1 MKEKRMSE
9 EKPTRIISKELIII
23 GGGPAGLR
31 AGEEAKKNGLDYII
45 LEAGQTAQAWRDIR
59 PEMKLLSPCHPQR
72 DWTSISPNFPIW
84 KLQVD
89 RPYCTAASFIHYL
102 DSYLDYMNLDL
113 ETNKKVLSVSHD
125 GEYYQVS
132 AEGYSYIAPVIVVAT
147 GIFSNPFFPPVP
159 GIENNPIITHT
170 HYFMAPDEYDKQ
182 RVLIVGAGNSAAE
195 TAIELSGKSMV
206 YMVTRGDLKYFSDTK
221 KLYDI
226 RGISESYLKELI
238 SMEIIRYKPH
248 QEINRIEN
256 NVVYF
261 RDWKLEVDKVIFGT
275 GYRPHT
281 EVLSSFHL
289 RFNKKNY
296 PENSYSGESL
306 QMPNLFFA
314 GPLAYHSAAS
324 IVIHGFVKRI
334 PKTIERIV
342 EILKNKSLKPQIS

>member
-1 MKEKRMSE
+1 MSE
-9 EKPTRIISKELIII
+9 EKKTETISKELIIV

-31 AGEEAKKNGLDYII
+31 AGEEAKKNGLDYVIF
-45 LEAGQTAQAWRDIR
+45 EAGKTAQAWRDIR

-84 KLQVD
+84 KLDVD
-89 RPYCTAASFIHYL
+89 RPYCSAAGFVRYL
-102 DSYLDYMNLDL
+102 DSYLDHMCLNL
-113 ETNKKVLSVSHD
+113 ETNKKVTSVSHD
-125 GEYYQVS
+125 GECYQISVDGMYYT
-132 AEGYSYIAPVIVVAT
+132 APVVIIAT
-147 GIFSNPFFPPVP
+147 GIFGNPFYPAVP
-159 GIENNPIITHT
+159 GLENNPRISHT
-170 HYFMAPDEYDKQ
+170 HHYMTPDEYINQ
-182 RVLIVGAGNSAAE
+182 RILIVGAGNSAAE
-195 TAIELSGKSMV
+195 TAIELSGKSMI

-248 QEINRIEN
+248 QEINRIED

-275 GYRPHT
+275 GYRPHI
-281 EVLSSFHL
+281 EVLSNLQLSFN
-289 RFNKKNY
+289 NKSY
-296 PENSYSGESL
+296 IENSYSGESL
-306 QMPNLFFA
+306 QMPNLFFV

-334 PKTIERIV
+334 PKTIDRVV
-342 EILKNKSLKPQIS
+342 EILKTESLT